1 MEIPKLQQQARLS
14 FDQAVAKRNLQERMQ
29 ARLNVSFNGGFFTVT
44 KEQMLFLHH
53 NHYMGLKYLIILDD
67 YETPIRVDCLDLYT
81 IMAARYQEIMN
92 EWEEEWQRIKK
103 TRRGEDV

>member
-29 ARLNVSFNGGFFTVT
+29 ARLNVSFNGGFFAVT
-44 KEQMLFLHH
+44 KEQINFLDLL
-53 NHYMGLKYLIILDD
+53 GTQEVVLLDD
-67 YETPIRVDCLDLYT
+67 YQTPIRVNALEL
-81 IMAARYQEIMN
+81 MRLMFARYQEIMN

-103 TRRGEDV
+103 IRRGEDV